1 MTANGYGYFAG
12 GNDEDVLKLILVMVH
27 NSEHTKN
34 Y

>member
-1 MTANGYGYFAG
+1 MGMGILRG